1 MDFRGLRPKEV
12 AVPRENT
19 GRVLC
24 SIAGRG
30 NGISLDLGLH
40 GKIGRLELSR
50 IGTRIG
56 RRKRGR
62 EEREIKREGW
72 REEEKHG
79 GEALLLTRKRNNSH
93 RRANR
98 TSTQNARSFLAALST
113 AIFVP
118 PCLRDSSPRW
128 EFIEP

>member
-1 MDFRGLRPKEV
+1 MFYRGEGKRNQLGLRTPWEDRPPRIIAHWYTDRSEKE
-12 AVPRENT
+12 
-19 GRVLC
+19 
-24 SIAGRG
+24 
-30 NGISLDLGLH
+30 
-40 GKIGRLELSR
+40 
-50 IGTRIG
+50 
-56 RRKRGR
+56 RKRG
-62 EEREIKREGW
+62 EREIKREGW